1 MNMSRWSPTHRFRAR
16 SVRIARRDVVQF
28 DPDLR
33 AVKDGETGELPVGT
47 DDHQRAP
54 GKPSQNALVDA
65 LPRLAE

>member
-16 SVRIARRDVVQF
+16 SVRIARRSLMIVGADRKLTSFAILHRSQI
-28 DPDLR
+28 R
-33 AVKDGETGELPVGT
+33 IEL
-47 DDHQRAP
+47 HNIAP